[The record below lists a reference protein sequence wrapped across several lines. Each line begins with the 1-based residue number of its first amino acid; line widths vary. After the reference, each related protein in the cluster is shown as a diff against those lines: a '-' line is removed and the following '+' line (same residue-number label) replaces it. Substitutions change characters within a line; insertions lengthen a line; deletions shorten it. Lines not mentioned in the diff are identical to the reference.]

1 MEDSKLVLVHVQNGH
16 PLEATTVGMK
26 HGKRSGWKLLTK
38 KAKSIVQGPTWQDGD
53 SIELFMVME
62 EGKMSPARMLDQ
74 DEVRKWAK
82 KKE

>member
-1 MEDSKLVLVHVQNGH
+1 M
-16 PLEATTVGMK
+16 
-26 HGKRSGWKLLTK
+26 
-38 KAKSIVQGPTWQDGD
+38 QGPTWQDGD